1 MRYSG
6 GTTTCDTLW
15 MGTPVITLTGPRSPS
30 RSAASILS
38 VLGLRD
44 WIATS
49 PEDYVAR
56 AVDLAGKA
64 ALARQG
70 LRERMRASPLMDEA
84 RFARD
89 MEALYRQMWR
99 TWCTASS

>member
-1 MRYSG
+1 M
-6 GTTTCDTLW
+6 
-15 MGTPVITLTGPRSPS
+15 TGPRSLS
-30 RSAASILS
+30 RSAASILA

-44 WIATS
+44 WVASS
-49 PEDYVAR
+49 PEDYVVR
-56 AVDLAGKA
+56 AVALAGKP

-99 TWCTASS
+99 TWCAAPSRL